1 MYYELYID
9 AFFLVNFTMN
19 YLLLRLVRQIL
30 KCPATHG
37 RICLGAALGAL
48 CTCIVMVIPGIGAFV
63 RILLFHTVLNVL
75 MIKTGLGAGWDRT
88 FLKALLLLYINGF
101 LLGGVMEHFRQYVRT
116 GSLFFAL
123 AVLGYSLSL
132 GIWRLLTCFAERKA
146 RYCQV
151 RLLRKGHEY
160 ETEALVDTGNRL
172 RDPVTGKSVSV
183 ISTRAAGAL
192 GICLPSLTE
201 AGGRDYSLKEED
213 LKHDSSRK
221 EDGLWQSGF
230 WYIPYHSVGRAEGV
244 MPAVMLDALYVP
256 GNPVV
261 QIENPVVAVCEE
273 YITEDDY
280 EMLLNPDL
288 L

>member
-48 CTCIVMVIPGIGAFV
+48 CTCIIMLIPGIGAFA

-75 MIKTGLGAGWDRT
+75 MIKTGLGTGWDRT
-88 FLKALLLLYINGF
+88 FLKALLLLYISGF
-101 LLGGVMEHFRQYVRT
+101 LLGGVMEHFRQYIRT

-132 GIWRLLTCFAERKA
+132 GIWRLLTCFAERNA

-172 RDPVTGKSVSV
+172 RDPVTGKSVSI
-183 ISTRAAGAL
+183 ISARAAGAL
-192 GICLPSLTE
+192 GICLPSLAE
-201 AGGRDYSLKEED
+201 AGDRDYN
-213 LKHDSSRK
+213 
-221 EDGLWQSGF
+221 SGF

-256 GNPVV
+256 GNPAV
-261 QIENPVVAVCEE
+261 QVENPVVAVCEE